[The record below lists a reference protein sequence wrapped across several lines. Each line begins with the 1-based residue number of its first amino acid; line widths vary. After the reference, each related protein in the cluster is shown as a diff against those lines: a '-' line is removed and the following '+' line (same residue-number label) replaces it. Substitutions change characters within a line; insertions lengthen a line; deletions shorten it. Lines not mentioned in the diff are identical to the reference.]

1 MFSSVIRFILIALGV
16 LLLSAIHIG
25 LAFILPFPWSKI
37 NIIFVLLVVLLFWWD
52 SGYIIWLAFFS
63 HLLIELYTTTP
74 FGVLLFSGTISFLLA
89 FWFYRYFFT
98 NRSWY
103 AAAALGLLTLLIYR
117 SLYFF
122 GLLFCKIFGLTA
134 TLPWQNI
141 LLTSIWELIFS
152 VPAIALIFF
161 VCSRFS
167 RRLNTAL
174 NQSSL
179 FKI

>member
-1 MFSSVIRFILIALGV
+1 MRPFIRFVSIMLGV
-16 LLLSAIHIG
+16 LLLSATHIG

-37 NIIFVLLVVLLFWWD
+37 NIIFVLLIILLFWWD

-103 AAAALGLLTLLIYR
+103 AAATLGLLTILIYR
-117 SLYFF
+117 ALYFF
-122 GLLFCKIFGLTA
+122 GLLSYKVLGLT
-134 TLPWQNI
+134 TILPWQNI
-141 LLTSIWELIFS
+141 LLTSMWEIVLS
-152 VPAIALIFF
+152 VPAIMLIFF

-167 RRLNTAL
+167 RRLNTSL
-174 NQSSL
+174 NQSTL